1 MTEQGIVSF
10 IRLKLEHSTS
20 PEHIRQMLQRA
31 GFSDTDIEDGFNEV
45 RKQHKNIHQDLVAQN
60 DFLPP
65 LVATDVSKQVNR
77 SIQVNNLNSSS
88 KSIPARGKYSSKG
101 EHEGLFAGRL
111 RRKDFILGFLFFF
124 GVGYLSLVVGAVA
137 ISVLSPNLWD
147 AITTAIES
155 DQDGLFITTI
165 PFILAPVTLMM
176 MSMITRRLHNLEL
189 PGNLSWLF
197 LVFFLPTSFVVAD
210 PLILALY
217 IATAILFVL
226 MITKKGHP
234 EPNIHGA
241 HPESKGSFFRRIFN
255 L

>member
-20 PEHIRQMLQRA
+20 PEHIKQMLLRA
-31 GFSDTDIEDGFNEV
+31 GFSEADITDGFNEV
-45 RKQHKNIHQDLVAQN
+45 RRQHKNIHQDLVAQN

-65 LVATDVSKQVNR
+65 LSMPGTPSASSVPSESGRVDTRHIEGVSK
-77 SIQVNNLNSSS
+77 S
-88 KSIPARGKYSSKG
+88 KIAHVAK
-101 EHEGLFAGRL
+101 HEGLFAGRL

-124 GVGYLSLVVGAVA
+124 SVGYLSLVIGAVA
-137 ISVLSPNLWD
+137 ISVLSPNLWE

-155 DQDGLFITTI
+155 DQEGLFITTI

-217 IATAILFVL
+217 LAMVVLFVL

-234 EPNIHGA
+234 EPNLHGA